1 MAPKP
6 PSRETNELRDGASF
20 DAVVAVGST
29 LLQPAIALAI
39 LAGALSRFLQLG
51 RPYFWFDEGWTH
63 FYVKHLF
70 DWPEG
75 SSLWAE
81 CTNLPYYF
89 VLRGWTAL
97 FGWSEAGYRS
107 MSAVAGILT
116 IPVLAAVSG
125 RLRGP
130 RAAALCAWI
139 VALHPLHVYYSR
151 EARAYGC
158 WMLVLSL
165 ALWLLIR
172 ALEQPTWKRWMAWSA
187 CVSLGLFTHYFT
199 ILWAPATA
207 LAVTGR
213 RAAAIARWR
222 WLVAIVAAF
231 TSFAP
236 YALVAVL
243 PFARGGGT
251 TWIAREF
258 DPTWV
263 MPWTL
268 WVFLPSAIYPS
279 NLWGLSLRHADTF
292 TRQPTWFVAM
302 TGMIPLVLL
311 LTLAVIAVSR
321 RRRAPGADVAPG
333 DLTNADV
340 HQVRRH
346 VVGGQVETTR
356 TLARAEPRGSGR
368 LMVGGSTLTPV
379 MGHAALAGLTIL
391 PLIMA
396 WLYSMMVRPIYL
408 VGRYDVVAWPSAT
421 TWLVLLLIDLSSSLG
436 RRGWWKAKVTTAIM
450 LACSVASFLRLWEI
464 PHQPAFPQARAAK
477 LAALSGP
484 RDLTISFSYDRGELI
499 YYLERNSFQGRI
511 VSFPTFL
518 DHQIGWIDTVAELEP
533 ARRGAM
539 ESDADGVVAMVRDNL
554 NAGGAV
560 WLLVDRVDAY
570 NTGARGP
577 INRVLLGALARAGI
591 VAEPVDERTMILRL
605 RGPGGTRIPGR

>member
-1 MAPKP
+1 MVSNP
-6 PSRETNELRDGASF
+6 PTRESNELCDRTFSG
-20 DAVVAVGST
+20 VGNATRSA
-29 LLQPAIALAI
+29 LRQPAIALAI
-39 LAGALSRFLQLG
+39 LAGALPRFFHLG

-70 DWPEG
+70 DWPDG
-75 SSLWAE
+75 SSQWAE

-116 IPVLAAVSG
+116 IPVLAAVAG

-151 EARAYGC
+151 EARAYC
-158 WMLVLSL
+158 TWMLVLSL

-172 ALEQPTWKRWMAWSA
+172 ALERPTWKRWAAWSA

-199 ILWAPATA
+199 ILWAAA
-207 LAVTGR
+207 SAFAVLGSR
-213 RAAAIARWR
+213 GASIARRR

-231 TSFAP
+231 TPFAP

-251 TWIAREF
+251 SWIAREF
-258 DPTWV
+258 DPTLV

-268 WVFLPSAIYPS
+268 WIFLPSAIYPS

-302 TGMIPLVLL
+302 TGIIPLVSL
-311 LTLAVIAVSR
+311 LTLALIAVSR
-321 RRRAPGADVAPG
+321 RRRA
-333 DLTNADV
+333 
-340 HQVRRH
+340 
-346 VVGGQVETTR
+346 
-356 TLARAEPRGSGR
+356 EPRGSR
-368 LMVGGSTLTPV
+368 PLIVGHSTVSPV
-379 MGHAALAGLTIL
+379 MGHAALVGLTIL

-396 WLYSMMVRPIYL
+396 WLYSMIASPVYL
-408 VGRYDVVAWPSAT
+408 VGRYDMVSWPAAT
-421 TWLVLLLIDLSSSLG
+421 VWLVLLLMDLSRALG
-436 RRGWWKAKVTTAIM
+436 ERGWPKVKAIAVIM
-450 LACSVASFLRLWEI
+450 LMCSVASFARLWEI
-464 PHQPAFPQARAAK
+464 PSHPAFPRARASK
-477 LAALSGP
+477 LAELSGP

-511 VSFPTFL
+511 ISYPTYL
-518 DHQIGWIDTVAELEP
+518 DHQMGWVDTVAELDP
-533 ARRGAM
+533 ARRAAI
-539 ESDADGVVAMVRDNL
+539 ESDADGVVTMVRDNL

-560 WLLVDRVDAY
+560 WMLVDRVDAY

-577 INRVLLGALARAGI
+577 INRVLLGALTRAGI

-605 RGPGGTRIPGR
+605 RATE